1 MNLAFQVRSF
11 SSSGISTSNAQR
23 HLFQAVRIGLESPQ
37 CRKEVSAWDV
47 ELLHSQDSE
56 VLLPSPP
63 PIAVLVACGGASAS
77 WPWRSVPMHGV
88 FAASSASPF
97 PASSP
102 WVFLEHTVVAEVRT
116 TKDLLLESGAGTCQ
130 QCGLHRPQ
138 AGASGRHWP
147 KTCCVGLLLRSMMKS
162 LPDTRP

>member
-116 TKDLLLESGAGTCQ
+116 TKIFFSNLVLARVSNVAFIDLKQVHLDVIGQ
-130 QCGLHRPQ
+130 
-138 AGASGRHWP
+138 RHVVLVF
-147 KTCCVGLLLRSMMKS
+147 C
-162 LPDTRP
+162 